1 VSFCKGFWEV
11 NTAKLKYKLKNVRD
25 IVGGVKNV
33 GSVPCPLIKD
43 APDTLIGVGGC
54 DKGIIPSL
62 Y

>member
-1 VSFCKGFWEV
+1 MEV

-54 DKGIIPSL
+54 DRGIIPSL